1 LDHLNDLNTNLRGD
15 YLESASSALAKLKAV
30 RTPSFHQ
37 QAVELVKKRER
48 QIDVMAV
55 EGAQIEGLR
64 RENAM
69 LKERLKEFD
78 QNQEELKRA

>member
-1 LDHLNDLNTNLRGD
+1 M
-15 YLESASSALAKLKAV
+15 
-30 RTPSFHQ
+30 RTPSFHH

-48 QIDVMAV
+48 QIDVMAG

-69 LKERLKEFD
+69 LKERLKEFER
-78 QNQEELKRA
+78 NQEELKKA